1 MAVPTFKINNHDYT
15 KYLKDKSGLQWSRE
29 NTNAEGAGRDA
40 ADVMHPM
47 VLSHQRV
54 LDVTMGPMP
63 FAIVQQLEQDLQGHD
78 DGVTVVYPDIYNGL
92 VTKRLFYNT
101 SISTSL
107 MRFKDGDVLC
117 DNVKFTLVS
126 VKEATVT

>member
-15 KYLKDKSGLQWSRE
+15 RYLKEKSGLQWSRE

-40 ADVMHPM
+40 ADVMHTM
-47 VLSHQRV
+47 VTSRQRS

-63 FAIVQQLEQDLQGHD
+63 FSAVQQLEQDLEGHE
-78 DGVTVVYPDIYNGL
+78 DGVTVIYPDIYNGL

-101 SISTSL
+101 SISSSML
-107 MRFKDGDVLC
+107 RFEDGNVVC
-117 DNVKFTLVS
+117 DNVKFTLIT
-126 VKEATVT
+126 VKEATVS